1 VVLVR
6 VLLFLALAAIVVAL
20 FLYFYRRDRRYLRFV
35 IETIKFTIVLAALV
49 LIGFAVAR
57 FFRN

>member
-1 VVLVR
+1 MVLVR